1 MNRSQLKI
9 DIVSDV
15 VCPWCAIGY
24 KKLSEAITQLDD
36 EISFEVNWKPYQLHP
51 EIPRGGF
58 DKKEYYKIKFSE
70 SSGSSDKFN
79 FISKE
84 GRKVG
89 LEFNFKKS
97 KNLPNT
103 FLAHR
108 LLWLCRSKDMQDVI
122 AEALFYAYFTDGRDV
137 GNEDELIEISS
148 ENGLNKQEI
157 RDFFQSNIGHEEVLR
172 EENRAREMNIFSVP
186 TYIFNK
192 KYLLVGGQESD
203 TFKAYIEKVI
213 EVESKN
219 SKTLNA

>member
-1 MNRSQLKI
+1 MNRNQVKI
-9 DIVSDV
+9 DIISDV

-24 KKLSEAITQLDD
+24 KKLSEAMTQLDD
-36 EISFEVNWKPYQLHP
+36 DISFDINWKPYELHP
-51 EIPRGGF
+51 EIPKEGF
-58 DKKEYYKIKFSE
+58 DKKEYYKIKFGE
-70 SSGSSDKFN
+70 SSGSSDRFN
-79 FISKE
+79 FITEEAK
-84 GRKVG
+84 KVG

-108 LLWLCRSKDMQDVI
+108 LLWFCRSKNKQHVL
-122 AEALFYAYFTDGRDV
+122 AEALFHAYFSDGRDV
-137 GNEDELIEISS
+137 GDKDELIEISS
-148 ENGLNKQEI
+148 ENGLNREEI
-157 RDFFQSNIGHEEVLR
+157 KEFFQTNIGHEEVLR

-203 TFKAYIEKVI
+203 TFKAYIKKVI

>member
-24 KKLSEAITQLDD
+24 KKLSEAMNKLDD
-36 EISFEVNWKPYQLHP
+36 EISFEVNWKPYELHP
-51 EIPRGGF
+51 EIPREGF
-58 DKKEYYKIKFSE
+58 DKKEYYKIKFGE
-70 SSGSSDKFN
+70 SSGASDKFN
-79 FISKE
+79 FISEE
-84 GRKVG
+84 GKKVG

-122 AEALFYAYFTDGRDV
+122 AEALFHAYFTDGRDV

-157 RDFFQSNIGHEEVLR
+157 KEFFQTNIGHKEVLR

>member
-24 KKLSEAITQLDD
+24 KKLSEAMTQMN
-36 EISFEVNWKPYQLHP
+36 EEVSFIVNWKPYELHP
-51 EIPRGGF
+51 EIPAEGF
-58 DKKEYYKIKFSE
+58 DKKEYYKIKFGE
-70 SSGSSDKFN
+70 SSGTSDRLN
-79 FISKE
+79 FISEE
-84 GRKVG
+84 GKKVG
-89 LEFNFKKS
+89 IEFNFNKS

-108 LLWLCRSKDMQDVI
+108 LLWLCRSKNIQDI
-122 AEALFYAYFTDGRDV
+122 LAEALFHAYFTDGRDI
-137 GNEDELIEISS
+137 GDQDELIEIAS
-148 ENGLNKQEI
+148 EYGLNREEI
-157 RDFFQSNIGHEEVLR
+157 RKFFKTNIGHDEVLR

-192 KYLLVGGQESD
+192 KYLLVGGQEPD
-203 TFKAYIEKVI
+203 TFVAYMKKVI
-213 EVESKN
+213 EVEVKN

>member
-24 KKLSEAITQLDD
+24 KKLSEAMTQLDD
-36 EISFEVNWKPYQLHP
+36 QISFEVNWKPYELHP
-51 EIPRGGF
+51 EIPNEGL
-58 DKKEYYKIKFSE
+58 DKKEYYQMKFGE
-70 SSGSSDKFN
+70 SLGSRDKFN
-79 FISKE
+79 FISEE
-84 GRKVG
+84 GKKVG

-97 KNLPNT
+97 KILPNT
-103 FLAHR
+103 LLAHR

-157 RDFFQSNIGHEEVLR
+157 KEFFQTNIGHKEVLR

-203 TFKAYIEKVI
+203 TFEAYMKKVI

>member
-24 KKLSEAITQLDD
+24 KKLSEAMTQMN
-36 EISFEVNWKPYQLHP
+36 EEVSFIVNWKPYELHP
-51 EIPRGGF
+51 EIPAEGF
-58 DKKEYYKIKFSE
+58 DKKEYYKIKFGE
-70 SSGSSDKFN
+70 SSGSNDRFN
-79 FISKE
+79 FISDE
-84 GRKVG
+84 GKKVG
-89 LEFNFKKS
+89 IEFNFNKS

-108 LLWLCRSKDMQDVI
+108 LLWLCRSKNIQDI
-122 AEALFYAYFTDGRDV
+122 LAEALFYAYFTEGRDV
-137 GNEDELIEISS
+137 GNKDVLIEIAS
-148 ENGLNKQEI
+148 ENGLNREEI
-157 RDFFQSNIGHEEVLR
+157 RKFFQTNIGYDEVLR

-192 KYLLVGGQESD
+192 KYLLVGGQEPD
-203 TFKAYIEKVI
+203 TFVAYMKKVI
-213 EVESKN
+213 EVEVKN

>member
-9 DIVSDV
+9 DIVSDI

-24 KKLSEAITQLDD
+24 KKLSEAMTQLDD
-36 EISFEVNWKPYQLHP
+36 EISFEVNWKPYELHP
-51 EIPRGGF
+51 EIPEEGF
-58 DKKEYYKIKFSE
+58 DKKEYYKIKFGK
-70 SSGSSDKFN
+70 SSGSNDRFN
-79 FISKE
+79 FISDE
-84 GRKVG
+84 GKKVG

-108 LLWLCRSKDMQDVI
+108 LLWLSRSKNIQDNL
-122 AEALFYAYFTDGRDV
+122 AEDLFYAYFTEGRDV
-137 GNEDELIEISS
+137 GNKDVLIEIAS
-148 ENGLNKQEI
+148 ENGLNREEI
-157 RDFFQSNIGHEEVLR
+157 RKFFQTNIGYDEVLR

-192 KYLLVGGQESD
+192 KYLLVGGQEPD
-203 TFKAYIEKVI
+203 TFVAYMKKVI
-213 EVESKN
+213 EVEVKN

>member
-24 KKLSEAITQLDD
+24 KKLSEAMTQLDD
-36 EISFEVNWKPYQLHP
+36 EISFEVNWKPYELHP
-51 EIPRGGF
+51 EIPEEGF
-58 DKKEYYKIKFSE
+58 DKKEYYKIKFGE
-70 SSGSSDKFN
+70 SSGSTDRFN
-79 FISKE
+79 FISDE
-84 GRKVG
+84 GKKVG
-89 LEFNFKKS
+89 IEFNFNKS

-108 LLWLCRSKDMQDVI
+108 LLWLCRSKNIQDI
-122 AEALFYAYFTDGRDV
+122 LAEALFHAYFTDGRDI
-137 GNEDELIEISS
+137 GDQDELIEIAS
-148 ENGLNKQEI
+148 ENGLNREEI
-157 RDFFQSNIGHEEVLR
+157 RKFFQTNIGYDEVLR

-192 KYLLVGGQESD
+192 KYLLVGGQEPD
-203 TFKAYIEKVI
+203 TFVAYMKKVI
-213 EVESKN
+213 EVEVKN

>member
-24 KKLSEAITQLDD
+24 KKLSEAMTQLDD
-36 EISFEVNWKPYQLHP
+36 EISFEVNWKPYELHP
-51 EIPRGGF
+51 EIPEEGF
-58 DKKEYYKIKFSE
+58 DKKEYYKIKFGE
-70 SSGSSDKFN
+70 SSGTNDRFN
-79 FISKE
+79 FISDE
-84 GRKVG
+84 GKKVG

-108 LLWLCRSKDMQDVI
+108 LLWLCRSKNIQDTL
-122 AEALFYAYFTDGRDV
+122 AEALFHAYFTDGRDI
-137 GNEDELIEISS
+137 GDQDELIEIAS
-148 ENGLNKQEI
+148 ENGLNREEI
-157 RDFFQSNIGHEEVLR
+157 RKFFQTNIGYDEVLR

-203 TFKAYIEKVI
+203 TFKAYIKKVI

>member
-9 DIVSDV
+9 DIVSDI

-24 KKLSEAITQLDD
+24 KKLSEAMTQLDD

-79 FISKE
+79 FISEE

-108 LLWLCRSKDMQDVI
+108 LLWLCRSKDMQDDI

>member
-1 MNRSQLKI
+1 MNRNQVKI

-24 KKLSEAITQLDD
+24 KKLSEAMTQLDD
-36 EISFEVNWKPYQLHP
+36 EISFDVNWKPYELHP
-51 EIPRGGF
+51 EIPKEGF
-58 DKKEYYKIKFSE
+58 DKKEYYKIKFGESSE
-70 SSGSSDKFN
+70 SSNRFN
-79 FISKE
+79 FITEEAK
-84 GRKVG
+84 KVG

-108 LLWLCRSKDMQDVI
+108 LLWFCRSKNKQDVL
-122 AEALFYAYFTDGRDV
+122 AQALFHAYFSDGRDV
-137 GNEDELIEISS
+137 GNKDELIEISS
-148 ENGLNKQEI
+148 ENGLNRKEI
-157 RDFFQSNIGHEEVLR
+157 KEFFQTNIGHKEVLR

-192 KYLLVGGQESD
+192 KYLLVGGQEPD
-203 TFKAYIEKVI
+203 TFKAYINKVI

>member
-24 KKLSEAITQLDD
+24 KKLSEAMAQMND
-36 EISFEVNWKPYQLHP
+36 EVSFIVNWKPYELHP
-51 EIPRGGF
+51 EIPAEGF
-58 DKKEYYKIKFSE
+58 DKKEYYKMKFGE
-70 SSGSSDKFN
+70 SSGTNDRFNLISD
-79 FISKE
+79 E
-84 GRKVG
+84 GKKVG
-89 LEFNFKKS
+89 IEFNFKKS

-108 LLWLCRSKDMQDVI
+108 LLWLCRSKNIQNI
-122 AEALFYAYFTDGRDV
+122 LAEALFYAYFTDGKDI
-137 GNEDELIEISS
+137 GNQAELIDIAS
-148 ENGLNKQEI
+148 ENGLNREEI
-157 RDFFQSNIGHEEVLR
+157 RKFFKTNLGHDEVLR

-192 KYLLVGGQESD
+192 KYLLVGGQEPD
-203 TFKAYIEKVI
+203 TFVAYMKKVI
-213 EVESKN
+213 EVEVKN

>member
-24 KKLSEAITQLDD
+24 KKLSEAMTQLDD
-36 EISFEVNWKPYQLHP
+36 EISFEVNWKPYELHP
-51 EIPRGGF
+51 EIPKEGF
-58 DKKEYYKIKFSE
+58 DKKEYYKIKFGE
-70 SSGSSDKFN
+70 SSGSNDKFD
-79 FISKE
+79 FISEE
-84 GRKVG
+84 GKKAG

-108 LLWLCRSKDMQDVI
+108 LLWLCRSKDMQDVL
-122 AEALFYAYFTDGRDV
+122 AEALFHAYFTDGRDV
-137 GNEDELIEISS
+137 GNTDELIEISS
-148 ENGLNKQEI
+148 ENGLNREEI
-157 RDFFQSNIGHEEVLR
+157 KEFFQTNIGHEEVLR

-203 TFKAYIEKVI
+203 TFKAYIKKVI

>member
-9 DIVSDV
+9 DIVSDI

-24 KKLSEAITQLDD
+24 KKLSEAMTQLDD
-36 EISFEVNWKPYQLHP
+36 EISFEVNWKPYELHP
-51 EIPRGGF
+51 EIPEEGF
-58 DKKEYYKIKFSE
+58 DKKEYYKIKFGK
-70 SSGSSDKFN
+70 SSGSNDRFN
-79 FISKE
+79 FISDE
-84 GRKVG
+84 GKKVG

-108 LLWLCRSKDMQDVI
+108 LLWLCRSKNIQDLL
-122 AEALFYAYFTDGRDV
+122 AEALFYAYFTEGRDV
-137 GNEDELIEISS
+137 GNKDVLIEIAS
-148 ENGLNKQEI
+148 ENGLNREEI
-157 RDFFQSNIGHEEVLR
+157 RKFFQTNIGYDEVLR

-192 KYLLVGGQESD
+192 KYLLVGGQEPD
-203 TFKAYIEKVI
+203 TFVAYMKKVI
-213 EVESKN
+213 EVEVKN

>member
-24 KKLSEAITQLDD
+24 KKLSEAMTQLNDQ
-36 EISFEVNWKPYQLHP
+36 IRFEVNWKPYELHP
-51 EIPRGGF
+51 EIPKEGY
-58 DKKEYYKIKFSE
+58 DKKEFYKIKFGE
-70 SSGSSDKFN
+70 SSRSSDRFN
-79 FISKE
+79 FITKE
-84 GRKVG
+84 AKEVG

-108 LLWLCRSKDMQDVI
+108 LLWLCRSKDMQDVL
-122 AEALFYAYFTDGRDV
+122 AEALFYAYFTDGRDI
-137 GNEDELIEISS
+137 GNTDELIEISS
-148 ENGLNKQEI
+148 ENGLNRKEI
-157 RDFFQSNIGHEEVLR
+157 KEFFQTNIGREEVLR
-172 EENRAREMNIFSVP
+172 EENRSREMNIFSVP

-203 TFKAYIEKVI
+203 TFEAYIKKVI

-219 SKTLNA
+219 SQTLNA

>member
-24 KKLSEAITQLDD
+24 KKLSEAMTQLDD
-36 EISFEVNWKPYQLHP
+36 QISFEVNWKPYELHP
-51 EIPRGGF
+51 EIPKEGF
-58 DKKEYYKIKFSE
+58 NKKEYYKIKFGE
-70 SSGSSDKFN
+70 SSGASDKFN
-79 FISKE
+79 FISEE
-84 GRKVG
+84 GKKVG

-108 LLWLCRSKDMQDVI
+108 LLWLCRSKDMQDVL

-137 GNEDELIEISS
+137 GNTDELIEISS
-148 ENGLNKQEI
+148 ENGLNREEI
-157 RDFFQSNIGHEEVLR
+157 KEFFQTNIGHEEVLR

-203 TFKAYIEKVI
+203 TFEAYIKKVI

-219 SKTLNA
+219 SQTLNA

>member
-24 KKLSEAITQLDD
+24 KKLSEAMTQLDD
-36 EISFEVNWKPYQLHP
+36 EISFDVNWKPYELHP
-51 EIPRGGF
+51 EIPKEGF
-58 DKKEYYKIKFSE
+58 DKKEYYKIKFGESSE
-70 SSGSSDKFN
+70 SSNRFN
-79 FISKE
+79 FITEEAK
-84 GRKVG
+84 KVG

-108 LLWLCRSKDMQDVI
+108 LLWFCRSKNKQDVL
-122 AEALFYAYFTDGRDV
+122 AQALFHAYFSDGRDV
-137 GNEDELIEISS
+137 GNKDELIEISS
-148 ENGLNKQEI
+148 ENGLNRKEI
-157 RDFFQSNIGHEEVLR
+157 KEFFQTNIGHKEVLR
-172 EENRAREMNIFSVP
+172 EENRAKEMNIFSVP

-192 KYLLVGGQESD
+192 KYLLVGGQEPD
-203 TFKAYIEKVI
+203 TFKAYINKVI

>member
-24 KKLSEAITQLDD
+24 KKLSEAMTQLDD
-36 EISFEVNWKPYQLHP
+36 QVSFEVNWKPYELHP
-51 EIPRGGF
+51 EIPKEGF
-58 DKKEYYKIKFSE
+58 DKKEYYKIKFGE
-70 SSGSSDKFN
+70 SSGSNDKFN
-79 FISKE
+79 FISEE
-84 GRKVG
+84 GKKVG

-108 LLWLCRSKDMQDVI
+108 LLWLCRSKDMQDVL

-137 GNEDELIEISS
+137 GNTDELIEISS
-148 ENGLNKQEI
+148 ENGLNREEI
-157 RDFFQSNIGHEEVLR
+157 KEFFQTNIGHEEVLR

-203 TFKAYIEKVI
+203 TFKAYIKKVI

>member
-1 MNRSQLKI
+1 MNRNQVKI

-24 KKLSEAITQLDD
+24 KKLSEAMTQLDD
-36 EISFEVNWKPYQLHP
+36 EISFDVNWKPYELHP
-51 EIPRGGF
+51 EIPKEGF
-58 DKKEYYKIKFSE
+58 DKKEYYKIKFGE
-70 SSGSSDKFN
+70 SSGSSDRFN
-79 FISKE
+79 FITEEAK
-84 GRKVG
+84 KVG

-108 LLWLCRSKDMQDVI
+108 LLWFCRSKNKQDVL
-122 AEALFYAYFTDGRDV
+122 AQALFHAYFSDGRDV
-137 GNEDELIEISS
+137 GNKDELIEISS
-148 ENGLNKQEI
+148 ENGLNREEI
-157 RDFFQSNIGHEEVLR
+157 KEFFQTNIGHKEVLR
-172 EENRAREMNIFSVP
+172 EENRAKEMNIFSVP

-192 KYLLVGGQESD
+192 KYLLVGGQEPD
-203 TFKAYIEKVI
+203 TFKAYINKVI

>member
-24 KKLSEAITQLDD
+24 KKLSEAMTQLDD
-36 EISFEVNWKPYQLHP
+36 QISFEVNWKPYELHP
-51 EIPRGGF
+51 EIPKEGF
-58 DKKEYYKIKFSE
+58 DKKEYYKIKFGE
-70 SSGSSDKFN
+70 SSRSNDRFN
-79 FISKE
+79 FITKE
-84 GRKVG
+84 AKKVG

-108 LLWLCRSKDMQDVI
+108 LLWFCRSKNMQDVL
-122 AEALFYAYFTDGRDV
+122 AEALFHAYFTDGRDV
-137 GNEDELIEISS
+137 GNKDELIEISS
-148 ENGLNKQEI
+148 ENGLNRKEI
-157 RDFFQSNIGHEEVLR
+157 KEFFQTNIGHEEVLR

-203 TFKAYIEKVI
+203 TFEAYIKKVI

-219 SKTLNA
+219 SQTLNA